1 MFSSMGYHT
10 FAVSMNL
17 TKEEATR
24 LFNDFK
30 KYRDRT
36 QKICIIECPKCKKD
50 PSGRHYEVKYLGQ
63 YKGISWRIRFSNS
76 GFMMNGQYMSC
87 SVKAI
92 INPKILTGEKSYI
105 MAANAGY
112 LERIEEIFNT
122 EAKRIS
128 PVLREFGSYSLNR
141 LDYCINIAASEVR
154 TLPVECGKDLPK
166 KIMQLIRYGDIPKK
180 FSMGYD
186 DKYQFYLKSGT
197 VVINCYWKY
206 PELVRDFEEC
216 DDLEESRDII
226 RFEVQ
231 YKYPKI
237 IQSIEKI
244 KKNPAKYRIDTIRN
258 LDMQTACDSDEPIE
272 VRDMKC
278 RQSVELLSSCP
289 PIQLSKKMYMINMM
303 ADEMCMN
310 VIKNYYNKTIKPGDY
325 YSYHYAERII
335 LNQVSKGEKIYR
347 LTDALKLIRE
357 KGGIANAKAGMCGN
371 DLEEFCRSLRDLR
384 KLRINP
390 VLIPDE
396 WGIDHI
402 QNLFDAYYDQL
413 NKEDTLQW
421 SV

>member
-36 QKICIIECPKCKKD
+36 QKICIIECPKYKKD

-141 LDYCINIAASEVR
+141 LD
-154 TLPVECGKDLPK
+154 
-166 KIMQLIRYGDIPKK
+166 
-180 FSMGYD
+180 
-186 DKYQFYLKSGT
+186 
-197 VVINCYWKY
+197 
-206 PELVRDFEEC
+206 
-216 DDLEESRDII
+216 
-226 RFEVQ
+226 
-231 YKYPKI
+231 
-237 IQSIEKI
+237 
-244 KKNPAKYRIDTIRN
+244 
-258 LDMQTACDSDEPIE
+258 
-272 VRDMKC
+272 
-278 RQSVELLSSCP
+278 
-289 PIQLSKKMYMINMM
+289 
-303 ADEMCMN
+303 
-310 VIKNYYNKTIKPGDY
+310 
-325 YSYHYAERII
+325 
-335 LNQVSKGEKIYR
+335 
-347 LTDALKLIRE
+347 
-357 KGGIANAKAGMCGN
+357 
-371 DLEEFCRSLRDLR
+371 
-384 KLRINP
+384 
-390 VLIPDE
+390 
-396 WGIDHI
+396 
-402 QNLFDAYYDQL
+402 
-413 NKEDTLQW
+413 
-421 SV
+421 

>member
-1 MFSSMGYHT
+1 
-10 FAVSMNL
+10 
-17 TKEEATR
+17 
-24 LFNDFK
+24 
-30 KYRDRT
+30 
-36 QKICIIECPKCKKD
+36 
-50 PSGRHYEVKYLGQ
+50 
-63 YKGISWRIRFSNS
+63 
-76 GFMMNGQYMSC
+76 MMNGQYMSC

-244 KKNPAKYRIDTIRN
+244 KKDRK
-258 LDMQTACDSDEPIE
+258 
-272 VRDMKC
+272 
-278 RQSVELLSSCP
+278 SV
-289 PIQLSKKMYMINMM
+289 
-303 ADEMCMN
+303 
-310 VIKNYYNKTIKPGDY
+310 V
-325 YSYHYAERII
+325 
-335 LNQVSKGEKIYR
+335 
-347 LTDALKLIRE
+347 
-357 KGGIANAKAGMCGN
+357 
-371 DLEEFCRSLRDLR
+371 
-384 KLRINP
+384 
-390 VLIPDE
+390 
-396 WGIDHI
+396 
-402 QNLFDAYYDQL
+402 
-413 NKEDTLQW
+413 
-421 SV
+421 

>member
-10 FAVSMNL
+10 FVVSMNL
-17 TKEEATR
+17 TQKEATQ
-24 LFNDFK
+24 LLDDFK

-36 QKICIIECPKCKKD
+36 QKICIIECPKYKKD
-50 PSGRHYEVKYLGQ
+50 LLGRHYEVRYPDQK
-63 YKGISWRIRFSNS
+63 KGISWRIRFSNS
-76 GFMMNGQYMSC
+76 GFMMGDQYMSC
-87 SVKAI
+87 SIKAI

-105 MAANAGY
+105 IAANVCY
-112 LERIEEIFNT
+112 LEKIEEIFNT
-122 EAKRIS
+122 EAKKIS
-128 PVLREFGSYSLNR
+128 PVLREFGRYSLNR
-141 LDYCINIAASEVR
+141 LDYCINIAVSEIR
-154 TLPVECGKDLPK
+154 TLPVNCGKELPE
-166 KIMQLIRYGDIPKK
+166 KIMQLIKYGDIPNK
-180 FSMGYD
+180 FSIGYD
-186 DKYQFYLKSGT
+186 DPYQFYLKSGT

-206 PELVRDFEEC
+206 PELARNFKEC
-216 DDLEESRDII
+216 DDLEKSRDII
-226 RFEVQ
+226 HFEVQ

-258 LDMQTACDSDEPIE
+258 LDMQTACDSDVPIQ
-272 VRDMKC
+272 VRDMKY
-278 RQSVELLSSCP
+278 RQSVEMLSNCP

-303 ADEMCMN
+303 SDEMCMN
-310 VIKNYYNKTIKPGDY
+310 VIKNYYNKTINPGDY

-335 LNQVSKGEKIYR
+335 LDQVSKGEKIYR

-371 DLEEFCRSLRDLR
+371 DLEKFRESLRDLR
-384 KLRINP
+384 NLGINP

-402 QNLFDAYYDQL
+402 RNLLDAYYDQL
-413 NKEDTLQW
+413 NKEDTVPW

>member
-10 FAVSMNL
+10 FGVSMNL
-17 TKEEATR
+17 TQEEATR
-24 LFNDFK
+24 LLDDFK

-36 QKICIIECPKCKKD
+36 QKICIIECPKYKED
-50 PSGRHYEVKYLGQ
+50 PLGRHYKVKYPDQ
-63 YKGISWRIRFSNS
+63 KKGLSWRIRFSNS
-76 GFMMNGQYMSC
+76 GFMIGDQYMSC

-105 MAANAGY
+105 MAANVCY
-112 LERIEEIFNT
+112 LEKIEEIFNI
-122 EAKRIS
+122 EAKKIS
-128 PVLREFGSYSLNR
+128 PILREFGRYSLNR
-141 LDYCINIAASEVR
+141 LDYCINVDVSEVR
-154 TLPVECGKDLPK
+154 TLPVECGKDLPE
-166 KIMQLIRYGDIPKK
+166 KIMQLIRYGDIPNK

-206 PELVRDFEEC
+206 PELVRNFEEC
-216 DDLEESRDII
+216 DDLEKSRDII

-244 KKNPAKYRIDTIRN
+244 KKNPAKYRLDTIRN
-258 LDMQTACDSDEPIE
+258 LDLQTACDSDDPIE
-272 VRDMKC
+272 VRDMKY
-278 RQSVELLSSCP
+278 RQSVEMLRNCS

-303 ADEMCMN
+303 SDEMCMN
-310 VIKNYYNKTIKPGDY
+310 VIKKYYYKTIKPGDY
-325 YSYHYAERII
+325 YSYYYAEREI
-335 LNQVSKGEKIYR
+335 LHRVSTSEKLYR

-371 DLEEFCRSLRDLR
+371 GLEEFRRSLRDL
-384 KLRINP
+384 KELGINP

-396 WGIDHI
+396 WGIDYI
-402 QNLFDAYYDQL
+402 QNLLGAYYDQL
-413 NKEDTLQW
+413 NKGDI
-421 SV
+421 VR